1 MTRSLPH
8 LLLCL
13 FHFIFSLDLFHFIFS
28 LSTCFIS
35 FFSLNPF
42 HFIFFSHTYFISF
55 FLSTCFISFFSQ
67 PVSFHAPGHQ
77 GSDFPSAIKN
87 LLGWAP
93 ENWIEIFWHNPPLLR
108 NLDRTPCFFY
118 PPAKI
123 TTLSS
128 DAPFR
133 FYALRWRGASRSSWL
148 NSSCIAKY
156 LRWKW
161 IEVYSVQLTRKARGP
176 ERPVRW
182 YQLRPLTLSQFQH
195 SI

>member
-1 MTRSLPH
+1 MVQDQSWWQGHSLTSSH
-8 LLLCL
+8 TC
-13 FHFIFSLDLFHFIFS
+13 FISNC

-35 FFSLNPF
+35 FFLP
-42 HFIFFSHTYFISF
+42 TCFISF
-55 FLSTCFISFFSQ
+55 FLSRT
-67 PVSFHAPGHQ
+67 VSFHFFLSTFFISCPRSPRIRFLISHQKPAP
-77 GSDFPSAIKN
+77 
-87 LLGWAP
+87 AP

-108 NLDRTPCFFY
+108 NLDRAPCFFY

-123 TTLSS
+123 TTVSS
-128 DAPFR
+128 GVPFR

-161 IEVYSVQLTRKARGP
+161 IEVYSVQLTRKARGS
-176 ERPVRW
+176 EGPVRW